1 MTHGPLIKARQD
13 WREWVNTDHGLAA
26 LLLVLVAYGFI
37 IYPLACAKDTA
48 NPLAASA
55 FSAVLVLGV
64 LATTRHKAVRMG
76 MVTLAVFAFT
86 SRWLHLLIQAY
97 AVHVIAA
104 SASIL
109 FFSVLSFLIIQR
121 VFSGGGITIFRICGA
136 MAVYII
142 LGILWGELFVL
153 VYLFDPSSFYFQPSS
168 QFGEPPV
175 SELLYFSFTTLTTLG
190 VGDILPVRPIA
201 RSLTT
206 LEALVGQLYPAVL
219 LARLVTLYHK

>member
-86 SRWLHLLIQAY
+86 SRWLHLLIQAHS
-97 AVHVIAA
+97 VHVIAA

-190 VGDILPVRPIA
+190 VGDILPIHPIA

>member
-37 IYPLACAKDTA
+37 IYPLACAKDTT

-64 LATTRHKAVRMG
+64 LATTGHKGMRMG

-86 SRWLHLLIQAY
+86 SRWLHLLIQAH